1 MFVAYFD
8 ESGTHGESKALVVS
22 GYVASADQWS
32 KFDAEWKCAMAA
44 DGLTHFHMK
53 DFAHS
58 KKEFECWKGDEI
70 RRKSF
75 IERLIAI
82 IRKNTRKSFSSAV
95 VLDAYRE
102 INSAYLFEE
111 YFGKPYVFCARMC
124 FAGVDNWQ
132 QEHGYQDPV
141 SVIFEDGVSDKG
153 RLISLVTRD
162 NHRIPQ
168 FGGKLDH
175 TPLQAG
181 DLV

>member
-1 MFVAYFD
+1 MFGAYFD
-8 ESGTHGESKALVVS
+8 ESGTERERKALVVP
-22 GYVASADQWS
+22 GYVARNAQSY
-32 KFDAEWKCAMAA
+32 KFDGEERCAMAS
-44 DGLTHFHMK
+44 DGLTYVHMK

-153 RLISLVTRD
+153 RLISLVKF
-162 NHRIPQ
+162 IPC
-168 FGGKLDH
+168 FVFN
-175 TPLQAG
+175 A
-181 DLV
+181 